1 MKRVFQIIKPFV
13 FIAIFC
19 ILFINVSYIL
29 RYESDIK
36 ERFMGFYAE
45 ENNTIDMVMIGSS
58 PVHPYWG
65 GVLAYNE
72 YGFTSYPLS
81 TNNQNPAVMKY
92 IIREAEK
99 TQSPRLYVC
108 EVRMFTYT
116 QEYFDNKGD
125 SIIRNVTDNL
135 KYSANRV
142 NLINDIISSKGGS
155 RLPYYFDIMKYHS
168 NWKNCLNA
176 EFLKQGDY
184 EEKSNL
190 KGFLFEPSI
199 NEIEKNDFKS
209 VKDEKPIP
217 TEQEKILRE
226 LLSEIKEKN
235 LNALFVVAPF
245 EMNENNH
252 KMSNYM
258 GRIIEEAG
266 YEYLDFNNMYDELG
280 IDFCMDFYNAG
291 HMNIFGAEKYT
302 KWLGH
307 YISENYDLPDHR
319 GDDSYSDWDES
330 YKVWSKQAEETK
342 EAIYK
347 LLEKQ
352 GEQKQGE

>member
-1 MKRVFQIIKPFV
+1 M
-13 FIAIFC
+13 
-19 ILFINVSYIL
+19 
-29 RYESDIK
+29 
-36 ERFMGFYAE
+36 
-45 ENNTIDMVMIGSS
+45 
-58 PVHPYWG
+58 
-65 GVLAYNE
+65 
-72 YGFTSYPLS
+72 
-81 TNNQNPAVMKY
+81 
-92 IIREAEK
+92 
-99 TQSPRLYVC
+99 
-108 EVRMFTYT
+108 
-116 QEYFDNKGD
+116 
-125 SIIRNVTDNL
+125 
-135 KYSANRV
+135 
-142 NLINDIISSKGGS
+142 
-155 RLPYYFDIMKYHS
+155 PYYFDIMKYHS